1 MPDVYG
7 DIEGFAFQDAAQLGL
22 RMLQLIMKTAQ
33 RPFPGTRVVILNEAI
48 VDAQLG
54 EPRAMVGLYEKSAS
68 IPQDLRTQLPDA
80 WERGIESLQRY
91 WPPVGIKEQ
100 VRRAIYFRRTVET
113 RLQTITA
120 RNQGRDFGP
129 DWAMAWRE
137 ASRFS

>member
-80 WERGIESLQRY
+80 WERGFESLQRC
-91 WPPVGIKEQ
+91 WPPI
-100 VRRAIYFRRTVET
+100 
-113 RLQTITA
+113 
-120 RNQGRDFGP
+120 
-129 DWAMAWRE
+129 
-137 ASRFS
+137 